1 MIQTFAPPLAVLAAF
16 GGLFAYASWRAA
28 KPADPLNPRMI
39 PWRTLSVLA
48 GFLAMLALIYLVS
61 QFRSGAS

>member
-1 MIQTFAPPLAVLAAF
+1 MVQTFAPPLAALAAF

-28 KPADPLNPRMI
+28 KPADPLKPRMV

-61 QFRSGAS
+61 QFRSGAG

>member
-1 MIQTFAPPLAVLAAF
+1 MIQTFAPPLAALAAF

-28 KPADPLNPRMI
+28 KPADPLKPRMV

-61 QFRSGAS
+61 QFRPGAG

>member
-1 MIQTFAPPLAVLAAF
+1 MLQTFAPPLAALAAF

-39 PWRTLSVLA
+39 PWRTISLVA
-48 GFLAMLALIYLVS
+48 GFLAVLSLLYLRGV
-61 QFRSGAS
+61 FPSGAS